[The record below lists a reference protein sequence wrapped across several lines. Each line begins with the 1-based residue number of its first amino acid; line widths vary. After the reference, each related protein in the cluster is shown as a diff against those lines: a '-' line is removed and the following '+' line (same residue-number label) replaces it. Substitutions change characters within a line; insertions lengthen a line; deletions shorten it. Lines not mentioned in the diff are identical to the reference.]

1 MLLALLSIINLL
13 LNVLWW
19 MIIIQVVLSWLVAF
33 NVLNTQSQGLR
44 AFLAALD
51 RISEPIYRPIRKVLP
66 DFGGIDFSPFVL
78 LILIQVLQMLLAG
91 VAADIAFP
99 AITIARD
106 GSISAIDSL
115 AKLTKASTHALR
127 KDYFAGL
134 IIIDASGLAHHVRK
148 AVPVLDGSPLQKLMR
163 RLLNRC
169 VEVGILIARTER
181 ISLVD
186 LKLRVIGSI
195 RAHKEFWEAGGSTS
209 DLERTV
215 DQAESHHAIVAI
227 FK

>member
-99 AITIARD
+99 
-106 GSISAIDSL
+106 G
-115 AKLTKASTHALR
+115 
-127 KDYFAGL
+127 
-134 IIIDASGLAHHVRK
+134 
-148 AVPVLDGSPLQKLMR
+148 P
-163 RLLNRC
+163 
-169 VEVGILIARTER
+169 
-181 ISLVD
+181 
-186 LKLRVIGSI
+186 
-195 RAHKEFWEAGGSTS
+195 
-209 DLERTV
+209 
-215 DQAESHHAIVAI
+215 
-227 FK
+227 